1 MIEYTSLNLITFL
14 LGLLFLLSGY
24 RMVKHGREDIALFL
38 MSGAVGVGLMTVAVY
53 PDIFALVAA
62 IIGLE
67 LKARA
72 ILVISNLTL
81 FVITTYLFNRISQ
94 LYSKVSGLNE
104 ELSLLRATVERNRE
118 QQIVDGS
125 SRQDDD

>member
-1 MIEYTSLNLITFL
+1 MIGYTSLNVITFL

-24 RMVKHGREDIALFL
+24 RMVKRGREDLALFL
-38 MSGAVGVGLMTVAVY
+38 MSGTVGVGLMVVAVY
-53 PDIFALVAA
+53 PDIFEFVAA
-62 IIGLE
+62 LIGLE

-81 FVITTYLFNRISQ
+81 FIIITYLFNRIGQ

-104 ELSLLRATVERNRE
+104 ELSLLRTAVEEE
-118 QQIVDGS
+118 QAALVDDS
-125 SRQDDD
+125 TDQNDD